1 MSKDA
6 LISGTSGMTA
16 TVLLTVN
23 TSLITNM
30 MEVFVVGVVGGAA
43 GLVGKMLVQ
52 YLAKKINK
60 NKQLEED
67 EKS

>member
-60 NKQLEED
+60 NKQLEEG

>member
-30 MEVFVVGVVGGAA
+30 VEVFVVGVVGGAA

-60 NKQLEED
+60 KKQLEED

>member
-1 MSKDA
+1 
-6 LISGTSGMTA
+6 
-16 TVLLTVN
+16 
-23 TSLITNM
+23 M